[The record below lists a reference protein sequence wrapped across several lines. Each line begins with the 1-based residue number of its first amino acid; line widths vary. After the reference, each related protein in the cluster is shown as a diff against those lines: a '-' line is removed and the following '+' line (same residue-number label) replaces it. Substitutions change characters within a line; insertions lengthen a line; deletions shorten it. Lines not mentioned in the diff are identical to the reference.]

1 MSLNY
6 AHRGASGY
14 YPENTMLAFQKGVE
28 MGCEGIETD
37 VQLTKD
43 GVLILCHD
51 ELLDRTTDGKG
62 LIAEKNYSEIAGLDA
77 AKLWG
82 GKFKSVTVP
91 TLEELLDYV
100 KDKDIIINLELKNS
114 IIDYKDIEKQV
125 IDMVYKYKLKEKV
138 IISSFNHYSIV
149 RCKEIDNTLKLG
161 LLYDCCIYKP
171 GKYASELGVNAV
183 HPSFYSLNNE
193 EVVKEIRSHNLMINT
208 WTVNDEK
215 YMHLLA
221 KLGIDGIITN
231 YPDKLKKVLEEYR

>member
-14 YPENTMLAFQKGVE
+14 YPENTMLAFQKAIE

-43 GVLILCHD
+43 GVLVICHD

-62 LIAEKNYSEIAGLDA
+62 LIAETNYSDIAKLDA

-82 GKFKSVTVP
+82 RKFADVRVP
-91 TLEELLDYV
+91 TLEELLAYI
-100 KDKDIIINLELKNS
+100 KDKNIMINLELKNS
-114 IIDYKDIEKQV
+114 IIDYKNLEQLV
-125 IDMVYKYKLKEKV
+125 IDMIYKYELQEKV
-138 IISSFNHYSIV
+138 IISSFNHYSIL
-149 RCKEIDNTLKLG
+149 RCKAIDNTLKLG
-161 LLYDCCIYKP
+161 LLYDCCIYEP
-171 GKYASELGVNAV
+171 GKYASELGVCAV
-183 HPSFYSLNNE
+183 HPSFYSLNE

-231 YPDKLKKVLEEYR
+231 YPDRLKKVLEEYI

>member
-14 YPENTMLAFQKGVE
+14 YPENTMLAFQKAIE

-43 GVLILCHD
+43 GVLVICHD

-62 LIAEKNYSEIAGLDA
+62 LIAETNYSDIAKLDA

-82 GKFKSVTVP
+82 GKFGDVRVP
-91 TLEELLDYV
+91 TLEELLAYI
-100 KDKDIIINLELKNS
+100 KDKNIMINLELKNS
-114 IIDYKDIEKQV
+114 IIDYKNLEQLV
-125 IDMVYKYKLKEKV
+125 IDMVYKYELQEKV
-138 IISSFNHYSIV
+138 IISSFNHYSIL
-149 RCKEIDNTLKLG
+149 RCKAIDNTLKLG
-161 LLYDCCIYKP
+161 LLYDCCIYEP
-171 GKYASELGVNAV
+171 GKYASELGVCAV
-183 HPSFYSLNNE
+183 HPSFYTLNE

-231 YPDKLKKVLEEYR
+231 YPDRLKKVLEEYI

>member
-14 YPENTMLAFQKGVE
+14 YPENTMLAFQKAIE

-43 GVLILCHD
+43 GVLVICHD

-62 LIAEKNYSEIAGLDA
+62 LIAETNYSDIAKLDA

-82 GKFKSVTVP
+82 GKFRDVRVP
-91 TLEELLDYV
+91 TLEELLAYI
-100 KDKDIIINLELKNS
+100 KDKNIMINLELKNS
-114 IIDYKDIEKQV
+114 IIDYKNLEQLV
-125 IDMVYKYKLKEKV
+125 IDMIYKYELEEKV
-138 IISSFNHYSIV
+138 IISSFNHYSIL
-149 RCKEIDNTLKLG
+149 RCKAIDNTLKLG
-161 LLYDCCIYKP
+161 LLYDCCIYEP
-171 GKYASELGVNAV
+171 GKYTSELGVCAV
-183 HPSFYSLNNE
+183 HPSFYSLNE
-193 EVVKEIRSHNLMINT
+193 EVIKEIRSHNLMINT

-215 YMHLLA
+215 YMHTLA

-231 YPDKLKKVLEEYR
+231 YPDRLKKVLEEYI

>member
-14 YPENTMLAFQKGVE
+14 YPENTMLAFQKAIE

-43 GVLILCHD
+43 GVLVICHD

-62 LIAEKNYSEIAGLDA
+62 LIAETNYSDIAKLDA

-82 GKFKSVTVP
+82 GKFADVRVP
-91 TLEELLDYV
+91 TLEELLAYI
-100 KDKDIIINLELKNS
+100 KDKNIMINLELKNS
-114 IIDYKDIEKQV
+114 IIDYKNLEQLV
-125 IDMVYKYKLKEKV
+125 IDMLYKYELEEKV
-138 IISSFNHYSIV
+138 IISSFNHYSIL
-149 RCKEIDNTLKLG
+149 RCKAIDNKLKLG
-161 LLYDCCIYKP
+161 LLYDCCIYEP
-171 GKYASELGVNAV
+171 GKYASELGVCAV
-183 HPSFYSLNNE
+183 HPSFYSLNE

-231 YPDKLKKVLEEYR
+231 YPDRLKKVIQEYR

>member
-14 YPENTMLAFQKGVE
+14 YPENTMLAFQKAIE

-43 GVLILCHD
+43 GILVICHD

-62 LIAEKNYSEIAGLDA
+62 LIAETNYCDIAKLDA

-82 GKFKSVTVP
+82 GKFADVRVP
-91 TLEELLDYV
+91 TLEGLLAYI
-100 KDKDIIINLELKNS
+100 KDKNIMINLELKNS
-114 IIDYKDIEKQV
+114 IIDYKNLEQLV
-125 IDMVYKYKLKEKV
+125 IDMIYKYELEEKV
-138 IISSFNHYSIV
+138 IISSFNHYSIL
-149 RCKEIDNTLKLG
+149 RCKAIDNTLKLG
-161 LLYDCCIYKP
+161 LLYDCCIYEP
-171 GKYASELGVNAV
+171 GKYASELGVCAV
-183 HPSFYSLNNE
+183 HPSFYSLNE

-215 YMHLLA
+215 YMHILA
-221 KLGIDGIITN
+221 ELGIDGIITN
-231 YPDKLKKVLEEYR
+231 YPDRLKKVLEEYK

>member
-14 YPENTMLAFQKGVE
+14 YPENTMLAFQKAVE

-43 GVLILCHD
+43 GVLVICHD
-51 ELLDRTTDGKG
+51 ELLDRTTNGKG
-62 LIAEKNYSEIAGLDA
+62 LIAETNYGDIAKLDA

-82 GKFKSVTVP
+82 GKFKDVKVP
-91 TLEELLDYV
+91 TLEELLAYV
-100 KDKDIIINLELKNS
+100 KDKNIMINLELKNS
-114 IIDYKDIEKQV
+114 IIDYKNLEQLV
-125 IDMVYKYKLKEKV
+125 IGMIYRYELKEKV
-138 IISSFNHYSIV
+138 IISSFNHYSIL
-149 RCKEIDNTLKLG
+149 RCKAIDNTLKLG
-161 LLYDCCIYKP
+161 LLYDCCLYEP
-171 GKYASELGVNAV
+171 GKYASELGVGAV
-183 HPSFYSLNNE
+183 HPSFYSLNE

-231 YPDKLKKVLEEYR
+231 YPDRLKKVIQEYR